1 LGLSLLRES
10 SLGCIYPST
19 VDPGLRRQDIHVDC
33 GKMSPATNYAE
44 IQQDE
49 VEALAS
55 IFMEEFRE
63 EEARKGAWNVG
74 GSIFPKFNCSSS
86 QLAI

>member
-1 LGLSLLRES
+1 MLGLSLLKES
-10 SLGCIYPST
+10 SLGCYHWRT
-19 VDPGLRRQDIHVDC
+19 VDPGLRSQDIHVAC

-55 IFMEEFRE
+55 IFMEEFHE
-63 EEARKGAWNVG
+63 EEAKNGAWNVG
-74 GSIFPKFNCSSS
+74 VAMFPNFDCSSP
-86 QLAI
+86 